1 MYPTGGSGDLYV
13 TIKESDGSEQFLVVP
28 YASVP
33 VLQRE
38 GRLKY
43 AMTAGVYRAY
53 DNGIDKAPLAA
64 GTAIYGLPAG
74 YTVYGGGQFSKRYQ
88 ALALGIGKN
97 LGPIGALS
105 TDITQAWSQQKIDH
119 EKKANPGVF
128 ATAKTWCRP
137 GLTSPSRAIAMPP
150 AATGICRTFSIPGA
164 TDGAM

>member
-1 MYPTGGSGDLYV
+1 LYV

-43 AMTAGVYRAY
+43 AMTTGVYRAY

-74 YTVYGGGQFSKRYQ
+74 YTVYGGGQFSNRYQ

-97 LGPIGALS
+97 LGSIGALS
-105 TDITQAWSQQKIDH
+105 TDITQAWSQQKNRPREEGQSWRIRYS
-119 EKKANPGVF
+119 KNLVQTGTNFTF
-128 ATAKTWCRP
+128 AGYRYA
-137 GLTSPSRAIAMPP
+137 TSGYWDM
-150 AATGICRTFSIPGA
+150 
-164 TDGAM
+164 